1 MTAVALV
8 GVPTGVAHLG
18 KNHRMT
24 DVPADPPAASEA
36 TSTRRV
42 HTGALALVGI
52 LTAAVISTVV
62 LVAMNPAT
70 VTAQATTN
78 PNELLEDASFDL
90 APNLSA
96 WQPVPASASTTYREV
111 SGDGAIDGSG
121 HGMVRGTVRQDVPL
135 PPVDGRS
142 YRAVVAVRG
151 SGGQGVLRVQTACAA
166 GEERAETRFTATETW
181 RAVSATLTPK
191 HGAQC
196 SLRVELASL
205 DGSPISVDR
214 GSFVDANL
222 ANPSFEQ
229 GGTGWSAM
237 AGASVATV
245 AEGTAFDGG
254 AVARLTSSG
263 PGGALVQDVLLD
275 RSSEPILASA
285 EVAVRS
291 AAGPVTVELQLRQPC
306 SDERVMVSASVDRTW
321 TPLIVAM
328 RRTPATTAGG
338 VPPDAPSLIR
348 PTGDPCS
355 VGVSVV
361 LRTPGTIEVDGALLS
376 LRSYNPS
383 SGSRAYKAQLGVKRL
398 EGTDGDSVDTTIA
411 DSAAVV
417 KDRDAARRAGA
428 P

>member
-1 MTAVALV
+1 
-8 GVPTGVAHLG
+8 
-18 KNHRMT
+18 MT
-24 DVPADPPAASEA
+24 DLPADPPAASVPA
-36 TSTRRV
+36 STRRV
-42 HTGALALVGI
+42 RGGVLAVCGI
-52 LTAAVISTVV
+52 LAAAVITTVV
-62 LVAMNPAT
+62 LVGMSPAT
-70 VTAQATTN
+70 VRAQPTTN
-78 PNELLEDASFDL
+78 PNELFEDASFDL

-96 WQPVPASASTTYREV
+96 WQPVPGSLSTTYREV

-121 HGMVRGTVRQDVPL
+121 HAVVRGTVRQDVPL

-151 SGGQGVLRVQTACAA
+151 SGGQGVLRVKTACAA
-166 GEERAETRFTATETW
+166 GEERAETHFTPTAAW
-181 RAVSATLTPK
+181 REVSATLTPK

-196 SLRVELASL
+196 SLRVELSSL

-229 GGTGWSAM
+229 GGTGWSAIT
-237 AGASVATV
+237 GASLTTV
-245 AEGTAFDGG
+245 AVGAAFDGG
-254 AVARLTSSG
+254 AVARLTSST
-263 PGGALVQDVLLD
+263 PGGAIVQDILLD

-285 EVAVRS
+285 EVVVRS
-291 AAGPVTVELQLRQPC
+291 TAGPVAVELQLRQPC
-306 SDERVMVSASVDRTW
+306 SDERVTVSATVDGTW
-321 TPLIVAM
+321 TPLTVAM
-328 RRTPATTAGG
+328 RRTPAARTGG

-383 SGSRAYKAQLGVKRL
+383 SGSPAYKAQLGVTKSAGIVG
-398 EGTDGDSVDTTIA
+398 ESVDPTLAA
-411 DSAAVV
+411 DSAAVL
-417 KDRDAARRAGA
+417 KDRDAARRAGGVTVT